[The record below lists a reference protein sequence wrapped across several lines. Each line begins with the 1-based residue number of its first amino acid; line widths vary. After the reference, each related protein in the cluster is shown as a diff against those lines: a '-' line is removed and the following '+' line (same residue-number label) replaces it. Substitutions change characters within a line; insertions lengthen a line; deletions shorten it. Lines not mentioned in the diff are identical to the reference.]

1 MRREN
6 LIEFINKNKFFH
18 SKKKYFQSM
27 LDDAIHKNEDRNE
40 LRQDFYALTF
50 VSYVYV
56 DDKNEIKGVKNWNDY
71 RGL

>member
-1 MRREN
+1 
-6 LIEFINKNKFFH
+6 
-18 SKKKYFQSM
+18 M

-56 DDKNEIKGVKNWNDY
+56 DDKNEI
-71 RGL
+71 

>member
-1 MRREN
+1 
-6 LIEFINKNKFFH
+6 
-18 SKKKYFQSM
+18 M